1 MLSSKSKATLSVA
14 VLSLAQPVIAAY
26 GAPSAG
32 APKISEPGYYSG
44 YAPVRYDGYERTS
57 FYVPVRDGTKLA
69 VDLFR
74 PTFHG
79 ALANVRLPVVW
90 MHMPYNRRYGMDGA
104 PSVSAYPGFALQ
116 LVKYGYNVALVDFRG
131 LYASYGTNKVFNFG
145 EYLPDAAMDAY
156 DMTQWFAQQPWSNG
170 RIGMWG
176 CSATG
181 GSQVQAATTRPP
193 ALKAIFPMSSTF
205 DSYSFLVI
213 GGVPLQPFLSPL
225 QASTAGRDKSAVPV
239 DGPDGPAELAQAI
252 AEHKN
257 NIDVPEVGVGAVLP
271 FRDSRAAA
279 LGGVKWWAESS
290 PSTHLDALRSSDI
303 GIYATSNW
311 DESGT
316 KLAAFDLFGNLP
328 RGRVKLLV
336 GPGMHCGWQKV
347 WADTGFPIVTEERRF
362 FDYWLKGI
370 QNGVMKEPLVTYYT
384 YNAPPQSAWK
394 TASAWPLPNQV
405 PTAFYL
411 GQGDLARSA
420 PLAAHPETTPMTAPP
435 KADPIF
441 VHKPEGGLSYETAP
455 LAHDVQITGFPVM
468 RVWISTPARDTD
480 ALAWIDDV
488 APDGST
494 RSYQMF
500 GRLRASDRSLAK
512 PLYNDF
518 GLPWH
523 SYLKKDARPLEP
535 GKPTQLQFALLP
547 MSYIFRAGH
556 RIRVTLAFSSPTAGR
571 SEPVTILTGPGRPSA
586 ITLPVIPD
594 PASSGSLQ
602 THGNRQR
609 ADLGHARR
617 HHGSGELDAR
627 GAGQ

>member
-1 MLSSKSKATLSVA
+1 MLKSKSRAVLSVA
-14 VLSLAQPVIAAY
+14 VLSLAQPIITAS

-32 APKISEPGYYSG
+32 APEISEPGYYSG
-44 YAPVRYDGYERTS
+44 YAPMRYDGYERTS

-74 PTFHG
+74 PTLHG
-79 ALANVRLPVVW
+79 VLANERLPVVW
-90 MHMPYNRRYGMDGA
+90 MHMPYNRRQGLDGA

-145 EYLPDAAMDAY
+145 EYLPAASMDAY
-156 DMTQWFAQQPWSNG
+156 DMTQWFAKQPWSNG

-225 QASTAGRDKSAVPV
+225 QASTAGRDRSAVPV

-252 AEHKN
+252 AQHKN
-257 NIDVPEVGVGAVLP
+257 NVDVPEVGVGNVLP

-279 LGGVKWWAESS
+279 LSGVEWWAESS
-290 PSTHLDALRSSDI
+290 PSTHLDALRSADI

-328 RGRVKLLV
+328 RGRVKLLL
-336 GPGMHCGWQKV
+336 GPARHCGWQKV
-347 WADTGFPIVTEERRF
+347 WTDTGFPIVTEERRF

-370 QNGVMKEPLVTYYT
+370 RNGVMNEPLVTYYT

-394 TASAWPLPNQV
+394 TASAWPLPNEV
-405 PTAFYL
+405 PTVFYL
-411 GQGDLARSA
+411 RRGALARSG
-420 PLAAHPETTPMTAPP
+420 PQLSGQDTAAMGPPP
-435 KADPIF
+435 KADPIY
-441 VHKPEGGLSYETAP
+441 VAKPAGGVVYQTQP
-455 LAHDVQITGFPVM
+455 LTHDVQITGFPVM
-468 RVWISTPARDTD
+468 KLWISTQARDTD
-480 ALAWIDDV
+480 AFAWIDDV
-488 APDGST
+488 APDGSM

-500 GRLRASDRSLAK
+500 GRLRASDRALGK

-523 SYLKKDARPLEP
+523 SFLKKDARPLEP
-535 GKPTQLQFALLP
+535 GKPTELQFALLP
-547 MSYIFRAGH
+547 MSYIFPVGH
-556 RIRVTLAFSSPTAGR
+556 RIRLTLAFSSPSGGR
-571 SEPVTILTGPGRPSA
+571 GQPVTVLRGPGTASK
-586 ITLPVIPD
+586 ITLPLIP
-594 PASSGSLQ
+594 PSGALQ
-602 THGNRQR
+602 AYGDR
-609 ADLGHARR
+609 
-617 HHGSGELDAR
+617 
-627 GAGQ
+627 